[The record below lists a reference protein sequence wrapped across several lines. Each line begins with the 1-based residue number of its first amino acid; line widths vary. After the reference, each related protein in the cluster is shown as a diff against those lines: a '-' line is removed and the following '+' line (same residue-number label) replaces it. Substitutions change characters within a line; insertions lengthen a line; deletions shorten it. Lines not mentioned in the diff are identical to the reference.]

1 MTKHR
6 LEIFSDGVFS
16 IVLTLLVLDLR
27 LPHAHGAASLSEI
40 APELMVHAGG
50 FFIVGAFWINHH
62 KVLTRIT
69 EITGATLLLN
79 LLALFWIPL
88 VPFATKSAVERPTE
102 PLGASFISGCCGA
115 YLLSILGARITAHS
129 YIDDEPR
136 LRAWRDRRRLL
147 IGGVILADFAGA
159 ALAWVDPW
167 VGYAAALGT
176 VVLLLALPTAAQAR
190 ATLERQDAEGA
201 APSTIGAQPMRAR
214 APPSRPPQEPEG
226 GIRGSSLPR
235 RSR

>member
-27 LPHAHGAASLSEI
+27 LPQAHGAASLREI

-62 KVLTRIT
+62 KVLSRIT
-69 EITGATLLLN
+69 EITGGTLLLN
-79 LLALFWIPL
+79 LLALFWITL
-88 VPFATKSAVERPTE
+88 VPFATKSAVERPME

-167 VGYAAALGT
+167 AGYAAALGT

-190 ATLERQDAEGA
+190 LELERLDAEGA
-201 APSTIGAQPMRAR
+201 AIPISGP
-214 APPSRPPQEPEG
+214 RPPAEAPRSRRPDGPAG
-226 GIRGSSLPR
+226 GIRGSSPPTR
-235 RSR
+235 FR